1 LGGKA
6 GFPPASWLLVKAG
19 EALEKEALAPFADDL
34 PWRIQSNGNDV
45 VRQPFGREQ
54 DELGVDDVSIR

>member
-19 EALEKEALAPFADDL
+19 EALAKETLAPFADDL
-34 PWRIQSNGNDV
+34 PRRIQASGNDI
-45 VRQPFGREQ
+45 VRESFGREQ
-54 DELGVDDVSIR
+54 HEFGADDVTIR